1 MDDNLL
7 SRDGTRIAYERAG
20 RGHSVILVSG
30 ALSTGG
36 TLAPLAAALAERF
49 ETVVYD
55 RRGRGDSGDTA
66 PYDVLREVE
75 DLAALV
81 ETVGGE
87 ASLFGVS
94 SGGALVLRALAEGLP
109 VRRAVVYEVPYA
121 DFSPAGAEE
130 RAAYT
135 RDLTEAL
142 EQGRRGDA
150 VELFLRLT
158 GMADDMIRG
167 ARQAPMWAALESVA
181 PSLAHDDAV
190 MGGGLVPRELLAPVG
205 VPVLALA
212 GGASPDWMQ
221 RAAHAVA
228 EALPQGSSRIL
239 EGQTHVVDP
248 DAVAPVLTEFLAA

>member
-1 MDDNLL
+1 M
-7 SRDGTRIAYERAG
+7 
-20 RGHSVILVSG
+20 
-30 ALSTGG
+30 
-36 TLAPLAAALAERF
+36 
-49 ETVVYD
+49 
-55 RRGRGDSGDTA
+55 
-66 PYDVLREVE
+66 
-75 DLAALV
+75 
-81 ETVGGE
+81 
-87 ASLFGVS
+87 
-94 SGGALVLRALAEGLP
+94 
-109 VRRAVVYEVPYA
+109 
-121 DFSPAGAEE
+121 
-130 RAAYT
+130 
-135 RDLTEAL
+135 
-142 EQGRRGDA
+142 
-150 VELFLRLT
+150 ELFLRLT